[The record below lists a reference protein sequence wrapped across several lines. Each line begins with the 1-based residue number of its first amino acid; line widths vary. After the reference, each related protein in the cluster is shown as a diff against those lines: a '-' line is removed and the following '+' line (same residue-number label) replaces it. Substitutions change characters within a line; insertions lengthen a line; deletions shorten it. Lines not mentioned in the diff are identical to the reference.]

1 MKKILTV
8 FGTRPEA
15 IKMAPLVQSL
25 GQTSQF
31 ESKVLVTAQHRHMLD
46 QVLELFEIKPDFDF
60 NLMKSNQTLSNLTA
74 DILNQLQTL
83 FKSYRPDLVLVHG
96 DTTTS
101 FATALACFYH
111 QIPVGHVEAGLR
123 TYNLS
128 SPFPEELNRQVT
140 TKLARFH
147 FCPTQASQ
155 ENLLK
160 ESVPLNQTFITGN
173 TVIDALLFI
182 KNKIK
187 HNPELEEKIKKNIE
201 SILGLS
207 PQDAS
212 PYVLIT
218 GHRRENFGEGFI
230 NICQAIKLSALKHP
244 DVHFIYPVHLNPQV
258 KTPVES
264 VLSGIKNVKLINP
277 QDYLNF
283 VYLMD
288 HCHFILTDSGGIQE
302 EAPSLG
308 KPVLVMRDN
317 TERPEA
323 LAAGVVKLV
332 GSKTESICQG
342 IDELIENPRLMR
354 GTSNPYGDGLASQ
367 KIVEILKRELYFSW

>member
-1 MKKILTV
+1 
-8 FGTRPEA
+8 
-15 IKMAPLVQSL
+15 MAPLVQSL

-31 ESKVLVTAQHRHMLD
+31 ESKVLVTAQHRQMLD

-83 FKSYRPDLVLVHG
+83 FKTYRPDLVLVHG

-147 FCPTQASQ
+147 FCPTQVSQ
-155 ENLLK
+155 ENLVK
-160 ESVPLNQTFITGN
+160 ESVPVSQTFITGN

-187 HNPELEEKIKKNIE
+187 NDSELESSIKKNLE
-201 SILGLS
+201 TTLALTFKEL
-207 PQDAS
+207 S

-218 GHRRENFGEGFI
+218 GHRRENFGDGFI

-244 DVHFIYPVHLNPQV
+244 DIHFVYPVHLNPQV
-258 KTPVES
+258 KAPVES
-264 VLSGIKNVKLINP
+264 ILSNIKNVKLIAP

-323 LAAGVVKLV
+323 LRAGVVKLV
-332 GSKTESICQG
+332 GSRTESISKG
-342 IDELIENPRLMR
+342 IDELIMNRSLMQ
-354 GTSNPYGDGLASQ
+354 GKANPYGDGFASQ
-367 KIVEILKRELYFSW
+367 KIVEILKRELFF